1 MKTPKDWEII
11 AQKKDVE
18 EIQPLRE
25 LREAIELIKEQE
37 KKARGKRKYLLKKD
51 DS

>member
-18 EIQPLRE
+18 EIKKL
-25 LREAIELIKEQE
+25 LVSNLIK
-37 KKARGKRKYLLKKD
+37 KRQFI
-51 DS
+51 